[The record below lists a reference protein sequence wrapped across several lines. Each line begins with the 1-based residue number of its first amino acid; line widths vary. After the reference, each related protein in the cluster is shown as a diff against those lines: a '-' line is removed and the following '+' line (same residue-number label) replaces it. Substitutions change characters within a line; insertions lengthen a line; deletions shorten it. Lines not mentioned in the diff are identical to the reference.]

1 MHIPGRPGLTR
12 LPASPLS
19 ILKAPYTSSIIAP
32 AIIAETFRRSNR
44 PIGVDDESLSE
55 FLARRFGPKVERI
68 FGSAVVHGIYAADS
82 RLISTRAAFP
92 SLYEAE
98 ERGRGS
104 VVRGLLTSKKAEDIA
119 NEFDLGETQSL
130 LRDAAVFS
138 FTDGM
143 ETLPRALRN
152 VLDTIQNV
160 TLRSNSDVTA
170 LRLRNESNDIEVIFF
185 IGP

>member
-44 PIGVDDESLSE
+44 PIDDESLSE
-55 FLARRFGPKVERI
+55 FLARRFGPRVERI

-104 VVRGLLTSKKAEDIA
+104 VVRGLLTSKKAEDTA

-152 VLDTIQNV
+152 TLDTIQNV

-170 LRLRNESNDIEVIFF
+170 LRLRNELNDIEVIFF